1 SRRSSIALM
10 RRISACAFAVSTSTS
25 GLATIADSLSSRFA
39 ALIMPR
45 VNLESFRST
54 SGVAI
59 RFDRSAS
66 CLSRPSSDA
75 AIFANTPDALSTAFT
90 TYWIDAISPLRG
102 LLRGLLRLELAERQP
117 LRQFRAGRLVQEP
130 ADGHAEVGGEAE
142 DEDAPGASPKFSAA
156 SFAA

>member
-66 CLSRPSSDA
+66 CLSRPSADA

-90 TYWIDAISPLRG
+90 TYWIDAISP
-102 LLRGLLRLELAERQP
+102 LRGLLRLELAERQP

-142 DEDAPGASPKFSAA
+142 DEDAPGASPKFS
-156 SFAA
+156 